1 MLSAERINAMKKINE
16 EFKEL
21 NKHPLS
27 NFGIFVGLFN
37 EENIFEWIC
46 TVLGPKDS
54 LYSGG
59 LFYFKVKFP
68 DDYSNSRPTISF
80 LTPIY
85 HLNIKYSTFGSEP
98 LGNVGLI
105 SLINWKPGDSIMKI
119 LPEVF
124 VLLYKN
130 NPYDAYDDIN
140 QTRKKEFIN
149 NPELFDRKAKYFT
162 KKYAI
167 PFSKLKNYPDGWDFT
182 YKE

>member
-68 DDYSNSRPTISF
+68 DDYPNSRPTISF

-85 HLNIKYSTFGSEP
+85 HLNIKNSTFGSEP

-105 SLINWKPGDSIMKI
+105 I
-119 LPEVF
+119 
-124 VLLYKN
+124 
-130 NPYDAYDDIN
+130 
-140 QTRKKEFIN
+140 FI
-149 NPELFDRKAKYFT
+149 
-162 KKYAI
+162 
-167 PFSKLKNYPDGWDFT
+167 
-182 YKE
+182 